1 MNSWNKSIFS
11 WVKKW
16 KRTPSPTLFQ
26 TWFSWSCG
34 RFTATFWKVRLTMLG
49 RSWNVSF
56 WWEEVELWQ
65 EELSRLINGTWNQ
78 WKLIKSRKNQ
88 CGWGENTNYHEQK
101 LTNLYWSWK
110 DHEQKWKYN
119 KLFFYISEDLKF
131 VAFSDMCKQDN
142 RKIFKQSNPKVFQFE
157 FCTCSSMHILE

>member
-16 KRTPSPTLFQ
+16 KRTPSPTLVQ

-78 WKLIKSRKNQ
+78 WKLIITRYKPMWM
-88 CGWGENTNYHEQK
+88 GGEYK
-101 LTNLYWSWK
+101 LSWTK
-110 DHEQKWKYN
+110 ID
-119 KLFFYISEDLKF
+119 KLVLKLKRSWTKMKIQQTVFFYFRGLGVSCF
-131 VAFSDMCKQDN
+131 FWYV
-142 RKIFKQSNPKVFQFE
+142 
-157 FCTCSSMHILE
+157 